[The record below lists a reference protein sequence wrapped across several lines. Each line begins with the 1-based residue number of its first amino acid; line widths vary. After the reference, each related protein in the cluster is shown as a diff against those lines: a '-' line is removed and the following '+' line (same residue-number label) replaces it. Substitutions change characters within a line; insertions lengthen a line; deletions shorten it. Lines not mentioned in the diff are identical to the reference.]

1 MSENQQSSASRGHSR
16 AAGEQTD
23 VSAKLCLTRK
33 KCRTGAWR
41 MQGALDGLAVG
52 GIWTACSLSRMHL
65 SLAQTESSKYVCR
78 HMVRGAGWGRAAE
91 AIRGLPAASHSLVGM
106 HHHAHFTDKVR

>member
-23 VSAKLCLTRK
+23 VSAKLCLTRSA
-33 KCRTGAWR
+33 GLGLEDA
-41 MQGALDGLAVG
+41 GALDGLGVG
-52 GIWTACSLSRMHL
+52 GIWTACSLAQMHL
-65 SLAQTESSKYVCR
+65 SLAQTESCKYVCR

-91 AIRGLPAASHSLVGM
+91 VIRGLPAASHSLVGT
-106 HHHAHFTDKVR
+106 HHHAQLTDKVR